1 MLPPTAPQAL
11 AVANVAMGIVGFLVT
26 VGLEIPRHGKLQQ
39 ARNPR
44 IIEELIRYNWPRTLS
59 ISASAVLTLAMLLYA
74 FAPV

>member
-1 MLPPTAPQAL
+1 
-11 AVANVAMGIVGFLVT
+11 MGIVGFLVT